1 MWRAILTARARP
13 SSGVAVINVPP
24 GTRTSSESGTRVIES
39 PESVKF
45 ESQAYHAQA
54 KFNASRQRRVA
65 QVFDVAATTAIGVPR
80 SFAFFAKEAPERL
93 PIGGSC
99 KTDKEAEPGSIA
111 AHSFGKLWASSCEK
125 RKDGHPSP
133 EALQTVVEKRWSSCR
148 FSVSPNDYLITE
160 GGRHEIPLFRIS
172 RTRNIRGHDRGR
184 AKRSARR
191 MF

>member
-80 SFAFFAKEAPERL
+80 SFAFFSKEAPERL

-99 KTDKEAEPGSIA
+99 KTDNEAKPA
-111 AHSFGKLWASSCEK
+111 ASPPTSSASSGQALARNARMGTLPPKLCK
-125 RKDGHPSP
+125 PLSKKDGVAVDFQFP
-133 EALQTVVEKRWSSCR
+133 
-148 FSVSPNDYLITE
+148 
-160 GGRHEIPLFRIS
+160 
-172 RTRNIRGHDRGR
+172 RTTI
-184 AKRSARR
+184 
-191 MF
+191 